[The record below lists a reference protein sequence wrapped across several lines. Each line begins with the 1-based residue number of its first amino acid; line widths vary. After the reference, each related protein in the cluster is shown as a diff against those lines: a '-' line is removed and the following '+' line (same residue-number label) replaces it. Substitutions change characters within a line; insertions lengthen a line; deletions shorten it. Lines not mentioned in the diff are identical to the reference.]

1 VAYAS
6 FWGGFA
12 TLPQN
17 YTPTKTQLTKALGIQ
32 GRKMNSA
39 SNKYL
44 LAAAL
49 CCALAALAHVG
60 CIVFGGDWYRF
71 FGAGEQ
77 MAQMAE
83 QGLWYPTIVT
93 SVIVVILCIWA
104 FYGLSGS
111 GAIKRLPLTRL
122 ALVGITGIFLLR
134 GVSFVGLMPMFPEN
148 SLTFWLVSSAIC
160 LFIGGLFAV
169 GTFQQWS
176 FLGGK
181 NA

>member
-1 VAYAS
+1 
-6 FWGGFA
+6 
-12 TLPQN
+12 
-17 YTPTKTQLTKALGIQ
+17 
-32 GRKMNSA
+32 MNSD
-39 SNKYL
+39 SNKFL

-49 CCALAALAHVG
+49 FCVLAALAHAG

-83 QGLWYPTIVT
+83 QGLWYPTVVT
-93 SVIVVILCIWA
+93 SGIVVILLIWA
-104 FYGLSGS
+104 LYGLSGS

-122 ALVGITGIFLLR
+122 ALVVIAGIFLLR

-148 SLTFWLVSSAIC
+148 SLTFWFVSSSIC

-176 FLGGK
+176 KLGSK
-181 NA
+181 HA

>member
-1 VAYAS
+1 MHSV
-6 FWGGFA
+6 
-12 TLPQN
+12 
-17 YTPTKTQLTKALGIQ
+17 
-32 GRKMNSA
+32 

-49 CCALAALAHVG
+49 CCFVVAIAHLG

-93 SVIVVILCIWA
+93 SVIVLVLLVWA
-104 FYGLSGS
+104 LYGLSGA
-111 GAIKRLPLTRL
+111 GAIKHLPLTKL
-122 ALVGITGIFLLR
+122 ALVLITSIFLVR
-134 GVSFVGLMPMFPEN
+134 GVAFVGLMPILPEN
-148 SLTFWLVSSAIC
+148 SLTFWLISSGIC
-160 LFIGGLFAV
+160 LLIGGLFAV
-169 GTFQQWS
+169 GSWQQWS
-176 FLGGK
+176 VLGGK